1 METQK
6 IVILTN
12 QDQINTSSS
21 PENDPEISEL
31 LKTLNQTF
39 TSSITKKIKDAEEKL
54 KHYDSLIINKFP
66 KIISLFTSDNVS
78 ISNKKALS
86 IRIKYLFISF
96 QKSKNIDLNS
106 LLQNIELLINTL
118 IDCPTIKNIP
128 PSIVEQICEA
138 LKFLLNNKLIKQNE
152 KLLINLT
159 QSIINKTN
167 EKNKYII
174 FSFLY
179 LIILSP
185 NTNIN
190 NINDIVNSKLIDL
203 IKNNVTNSTDIDL
216 QLKIVDVLL
225 LSLKKLLDYG
235 QSKNLLTYIIHNLYD
250 NLFRVILDYCP
261 EGTSIVSFI
270 NPNLQVEQDHLLK
283 KKKENLLKS
292 KILLSI
298 GFMVE
303 CDISINDC
311 IKDNK
316 LLVNLAQLIQ
326 ILNRSFDY
334 IIKEKLDDIKE
345 NYYEANYEIIIYQS
359 FSLID
364 KCITKSP
371 FKEDFINNAKNFIFF
386 RIFPFLTI
394 NLGEKELFINSPDE
408 YYLQIIDSMTDFS
421 FKKIKTICGKT
432 LSLICSTFQDLS
444 FMVLNTIFELL
455 IFSMEEI
462 DERTLYKYPLINN
475 EIGEFLI
482 ENYSHKS
489 LINTSLLCMC
499 ILAKHALVNNDLKKF
514 LHDFL
519 LTNQMRLENIAS
531 HKIQFKLCL
540 LYGLFIENLFDI
552 SNQKDLE
559 FVKTAI
565 NFLLSIIL
573 YSNSLLKTDGLTH
586 QAYHSL
592 EQILDVDNLVGIVN
606 EMVSNYVQQ
615 LIDIIPNPSI
625 EIFIE
630 TLILL
635 IEKLPVMQKNILA
648 VTNNILKKI
657 NNDVEMFKKN
667 EKGEIINMIN
677 KEIYLLGIIIEKFS
691 DNELDTK
698 ICEFIVSF
706 IKIIKND
713 NFNEQIMNILIS
725 FSKKKN
731 KSSLILQLLND
742 SHQIILNYYKY
753 SKNIDFPLFQIL
765 NYTILNNN
773 ICNIQNLIQNI
784 LLDSLKQ
791 IDNNFYGQK
800 HIIFTLS
807 LLICFLIKNDSPN
820 ENVNNIIINIIE
832 TAIEKYLNITDT
844 INSDNNYLKYLY
856 LVLIIS
862 SLIQYNKISFSIIF
876 DKNLLK
882 PLLISVNNII
892 SNDNN
897 GILENFFLF
906 NKLIIL
912 GLCNILYDNE
922 NLKQIFV
929 FIKDVFI
936 IIYNLISKQLIE
948 EKKIKKSKDNESDE
962 VDNNKDY
969 LIKKMSGIINKK
981 LILPNLGEYDE
992 YESFKKIYMKL
1003 CELNETK
1010 AIIEG
1015 LISEM
1020 DENAKKD
1027 FENILL
1033 VKKINITNN
1042 NSFNTNEMED
1052 ENNSNTEV
1060 VHRRLVKIK
1069 PSKK

>member
-1 METQK
+1 MENQK
-6 IVILTN
+6 ILITTN
-12 QDQINTSSS
+12 QNQINTTPD
-21 PENDPEISEL
+21 PEDDPEISEL

-39 TSSITKKIKDAEEKL
+39 SSSITKKIKDAEEKL
-54 KHYDSLIINKFP
+54 KHYDSVIISKFP
-66 KIISLFTSDNVS
+66 KIISLFTSNNVS

-96 QKSKNIDLNS
+96 QKTKNVDLNS

-118 IDCPTIKNIP
+118 LDCPNIKNIP
-128 PSIVEQICEA
+128 PSVVEQICEA

-167 EKNKYII
+167 DKNKYII

-185 NTNIN
+185 NTNIK

-203 IKNNVTNSTDIDL
+203 IKINVSNSLDIDL
-216 QLKIVDVLL
+216 QLKVVDVLL

-235 QSKNLLTYIIHNLYD
+235 QSENLLTYIIHNLYD

-261 EGTSIVSFI
+261 EGTSIVSFV
-270 NPNLQVEQDHLLK
+270 NYNLQEDPDHLLK
-283 KKKENLLKS
+283 KKKENSLKS

-303 CDISINDC
+303 CDLSINGC

-316 LLVNLAQLIQ
+316 LLVSLAQLIQ
-326 ILNRSFDY
+326 ILNHSFDY
-334 IIKEKLDDIKE
+334 IIKEKFDDIKE
-345 NYYEANYEIIIYQS
+345 NYYEANYEIIIYQA

-394 NLGEKELFINSPDE
+394 NLGEKELFKNSPDE

-455 IFSMEEI
+455 IFAMEEI

-475 EIGEFLI
+475 EIGEFFI

-499 ILAKHALVNNDLKKF
+499 ILAKHALVNSELKKF

-552 SNQKDLE
+552 SNEKDRE

-573 YSNSLLKTDGLTH
+573 YSNRFLKTDGLTH

-592 EQILDVDNLVGIVN
+592 EQILDIDNLIGIVN
-606 EMVSNYVQQ
+606 EIVSNYIQQ
-615 LIDIIPNPSI
+615 IISIIPNPSI

-635 IEKLPVMQKNILA
+635 IQKLPVMQSNILV
-648 VTNNILKKI
+648 VTNNILQKI

-667 EKGEIINMIN
+667 EKGELINMIN

-691 DNELDTK
+691 ENEVDTK

-706 IKIIKND
+706 IKVIKND
-713 NFNEQIMNILIS
+713 SFNEQIMYILIS

-731 KSSLILQLLND
+731 KSNLILQLLND
-742 SHQIILNYYKY
+742 CHQIILNYYKY
-753 SKNIDFPLFQIL
+753 AKNIDSPLFQIL
-765 NYTILNNN
+765 NYIILNNN
-773 ICNIQNLIQNI
+773 ICTIENLIQNI

-800 HIIFTLS
+800 HIIYTLS
-807 LLICFLIKNDSPN
+807 LLICFLVKNDTPN
-820 ENVNNIIINIIE
+820 ENINNIITSIIDI
-832 TAIEKYLNITDT
+832 ASEKYLNTTDS

-856 LVLIIS
+856 IVLIIS
-862 SLIQYNKISFSIIF
+862 SLIQYDKISFSVIF

-882 PLLISVNNII
+882 PLLISANNLILI
-892 SNDNN
+892 DTSN
-897 GILENFFLF
+897 GISENFLIF
-906 NKLIIL
+906 NKLILL

-929 FIKDVFI
+929 LIKDIFI

-948 EKKIKKSKDNESDE
+948 EKRIKKEKDNENEE
-962 VDNNKDY
+962 VENNKDY
-969 LIKKMSGIINKK
+969 LIKKISAIINKK
-981 LILPNLGEYDE
+981 LILPNLGRYDE
-992 YESFKKIYMKL
+992 YESFKKIYVKL

-1010 AIIEG
+1010 VIIES
-1015 LISEM
+1015 LRSEM
-1020 DENAKKD
+1020 DENTKRD

-1033 VKKINITNN
+1033 VKKINVAKSNFI
-1042 NSFNTNEMED
+1042 NTNEMED
-1052 ENNSNTEV
+1052 GNNNTEV

>member
-6 IVILTN
+6 TSFPTN
-12 QDQINTSSS
+12 LNQINTTPA
-21 PENDPEISEL
+21 PEDDPEIAEL

-54 KHYDSLIINKFP
+54 KHYDSVIINKFP
-66 KIISLFTSDNVS
+66 KIISLFTSNNVS

-86 IRIKYLFISF
+86 IRIKYIFISF

-118 IDCPTIKNIP
+118 LDCPTIKNIP

-167 EKNKYII
+167 DKNKYII

-185 NTNIN
+185 NTNIK
-190 NINDIVNSKLIDL
+190 NINDIVNSNLIDL
-203 IKNNVTNSTDIDL
+203 IKKNVSNSSDIDL

-261 EGTSIVSFI
+261 EGTSIVSFV
-270 NPNLQVEQDHLLK
+270 NYSLQENIEHLTK
-283 KKKENLLKS
+283 KKKENSLKS

-316 LLVNLAQLIQ
+316 LIVSLAQLIQ
-326 ILNRSFDY
+326 ILNHSFDY
-334 IIKEKLDDIKE
+334 IIKEKFDDIKE
-345 NYYEANYEIIIYQS
+345 NYYEANYEIIIYQA

-540 LYGLFIENLFDI
+540 LYGLFIENLFDV
-552 SNQKDLE
+552 SNEKDLE
-559 FVKTAI
+559 FLKTAI

-573 YSNSLLKTDGLTH
+573 YSNRFLKTDGLTH

-592 EQILDVDNLVGIVN
+592 EQILDIDNLVWIVN
-606 EMVSNYVQQ
+606 EIVSNYIEQ
-615 LIDIIPNPSI
+615 IINIIPSPSI

-635 IEKLPVMQKNILA
+635 IQKLPVMQKNIL
-648 VTNNILKKI
+648 VITNNILQKI

-667 EKGEIINMIN
+667 EKGELINLIN

-691 DNELDTK
+691 ENEIDTK
-698 ICEFIVSF
+698 ICQFIVSF

-713 NFNEQIMNILIS
+713 SFNEQIMYILIS

-731 KSSLILQLLND
+731 KSNLILQLLND

-765 NYTILNNN
+765 NYIILNNN
-773 ICNIQNLIQNI
+773 ICNILNLIQNI
-784 LLDSLKQ
+784 LLESLKQ

-800 HIIFTLS
+800 HIIYTLS
-807 LLICFLIKNDSPN
+807 LLICFLIKIDTPDD
-820 ENVNNIIINIIE
+820 NVNNIIINIIE
-832 TAIEKYLNITDT
+832 IVIEKYLNINDA
-844 INSDNNYLKYLY
+844 INNDNKYLKYLY
-856 LVLIIS
+856 IVLVIS
-862 SLIQYNKISFSIIF
+862 SIIQYDKISFPIIL

-882 PLLISVNNII
+882 SLLISVNNLILT
-892 SNDNN
+892 DNN
-897 GILENFFLF
+897 GISENFFTF
-906 NKLIIL
+906 NKLILL

-929 FIKDVFI
+929 SIKDVFI
-936 IIYNLISKQLIE
+936 IIYNLINKQLFE
-948 EKKIKKSKDNESDE
+948 EKKIKKEKDENEE

-969 LIKKMSGIINKK
+969 LVKKMSGIINKK
-981 LILPNLGEYDE
+981 LVLPNLEKYDE
-992 YESFKKIYMKL
+992 YESFKKIYTKL

-1010 AIIEG
+1010 VIIEG
-1015 LISEM
+1015 ITCEM
-1020 DENAKKD
+1020 DESSKKD

-1033 VKKINITNN
+1033 VKKIKVSNN
-1042 NSFNTNEMED
+1042 NLINTNEMED
-1052 ENNSNTEV
+1052 GNNTSTEV